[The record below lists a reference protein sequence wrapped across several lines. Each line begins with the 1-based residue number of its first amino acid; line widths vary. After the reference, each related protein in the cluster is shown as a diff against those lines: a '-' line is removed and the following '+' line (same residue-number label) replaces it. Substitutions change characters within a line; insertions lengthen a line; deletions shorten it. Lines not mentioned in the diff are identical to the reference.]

1 MRKCFFVTPI
11 GDEFSAERKNSDTLL
26 KHFIDPICKSLNFEV
41 IRIDQLNSVDSI
53 DRSIIEHL
61 ETDDL
66 VIADL
71 TGSNPN
77 VFFEFGYRQAL
88 KLPLIP
94 LIMVGEKI
102 PFDVSTLRTI
112 HYVTNDL
119 DKVEEIKNKI
129 SQTINS
135 FEFDSI
141 PTKTDRDNSFDNIA
155 LLTIQDKLDEIL
167 SAIKQRNDN
176 EIDRI
181 ADIVARNSH
190 PQQTPETAMMSQ
202 LLPLILQKPELMDN
216 LLKLGEKGNQINQ

>member
-135 FEFDSI
+135 FEFDSFGGI
-141 PTKTDRDNSFDNIA
+141 QFNTA
-155 LLTIQDKLDEIL
+155 LKLDWRKFDE
-167 SAIKQRNDN
+167 N
-176 EIDRI
+176 
-181 ADIVARNSH
+181 
-190 PQQTPETAMMSQ
+190 
-202 LLPLILQKPELMDN
+202 
-216 LLKLGEKGNQINQ
+216 

>member
-112 HYVTNDL
+112 HYVTNAL

-129 SQTINS
+129 SQTINR

-141 PTKTDRDNSFDNIA
+141 PTKIDRDNSFDNIA

>member
-141 PTKTDRDNSFDNIA
+141 PTKIDRDNSFDNIA